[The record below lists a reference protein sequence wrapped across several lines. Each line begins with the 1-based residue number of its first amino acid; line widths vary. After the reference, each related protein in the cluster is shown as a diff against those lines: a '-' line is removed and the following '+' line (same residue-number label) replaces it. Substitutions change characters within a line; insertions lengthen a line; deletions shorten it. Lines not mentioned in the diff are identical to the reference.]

1 MLSNP
6 SGSVSYRENRDQIIT
21 RALRICSAI
30 ADEELPTTSMTANAA
45 QALNGMVKQWNA
57 IGIHLWTTSEAV
69 LFPQPGQVDYQIN
82 PDKLLS
88 DHVTDEWR
96 FSTLAAPMFG
106 GDVDVQLGDVTDYGL
121 LVTLVNDAIGIVMD
135 DRTVHW
141 SIVTSTSPLQMN
153 PPMGDAG
160 ASGGNNVFLYRRKLE
175 QPLRVVAM
183 RRFLMSPNI
192 QTRIDTPM
200 LVYSRL
206 DYRELPNKT
215 TRGVPTAF
223 YYDPQL
229 DTGFIHLWPAPTDAS
244 AVFRFT
250 WYRRIQDFLVADNT
264 PDLPQEWINTLS
276 WNLAKEIAPEY
287 DVPLPKYQNMIL
299 TRAAE
304 TLDMVTGWDREPES
318 TFFGVAF
325 TPSSR

>member
-57 IGIHLWTTSEAV
+57 IGIHLWTTSEGV
-69 LFPQPGQVDYQIN
+69 LFPQPGQIQYRIN
-82 PDKLLS
+82 SDDPTADHASETWSLS
-88 DHVTDEWR
+88 VLNT
-96 FSTLAAPMFG
+96 PMFG
-106 GDVDVQLGDVTDYGL
+106 GAVDVDLTEINNYGL
-121 LVTLVNDAIGIVMD
+121 GPTQIGDTIGFVLD
-135 DRTVHW
+135 TNSIYWSTV
-141 SIVTSTSPLQMN
+141 SSVSPLQIN
-153 PPMGDAG
+153 PPMVDDG
-160 ASGGNNVFLYRRKLE
+160 ASGGRYVFIYHEKMD
-175 QPLRVVAM
+175 QPLRIVSS
-183 RRFLMSPNI
+183 RRFILSINPMT
-192 QTRIDTPM
+192 QIDVPM
-200 LVYSRL
+200 LNYARL
-206 DYRELPNKT
+206 DYREMPNKQ
-215 TRGVPTAF
+215 TRGTPTAF

-229 DTGFIHLWPAPTDAS
+229 VTGYYHLWPAPSDVS

-250 WYRRIQDFLVADNT
+250 WYRRIQDFLTADNT

-318 TFFGVAF
+318 TYFGVSF
-325 TPSSR
+325 SPSSR

>member
-1 MLSNP
+1 MQSNT

-21 RALRICSAI
+21 RALRICSAV
-30 ADEELPTTSMTANAA
+30 ADEELPTNSMTANAA
-45 QALNGMVKQWNA
+45 QALNSMVKQWNA
-57 IGIHLWTTSEAV
+57 IGIHLWTTTEGV
-69 LFPQPGQVDYQIN
+69 LFPQPGQVDYKLN
-82 PDKLLS
+82 PD
-88 DHVTDEWR
+88 DPAADNAAENWR
-96 FSTLAAPMFG
+96 LSTLLTPMFN
-106 GDVDVQLGDVTDYGL
+106 GDTDVNLADISDYGL
-121 LVTLVNDAIGIVMD
+121 TDILVGDRIGFVMD
-135 DRTVHW
+135 DRRVYWTLV
-141 SIVTSTSPLQMN
+141 SNLSPLQIN
-153 PPMGDAG
+153 PPMIDPGTQ
-160 ASGGNNVFLYRRKLE
+160 GGSYVFIYREKIS
-175 QPLRVVAM
+175 QPLRVISM
-183 RRFLMSPNI
+183 RRFLLSVNPDS
-192 QTRIDTPM
+192 RIDTPM

-206 DYRELPNKT
+206 DYREMPNKT
-215 TRGVPTAF
+215 TRGTPTAF
-223 YYDPQL
+223 FYDPQL
-229 DTGFIHLWPAPTDAS
+229 VTGYVHLWPAPTDVS

-299 TRAAE
+299 VRAAE